1 MVSFGLLA
9 AFAVMILAAAVSG
22 LIGFGLA
29 VVGVPLLL
37 IFFEPVEV
45 VVLIALISVFTNAV
59 IVQDSWREV
68 ETRSV
73 LSLMPWAVLGL
84 FLGTEILRSV
94 NPDYIRLGVGVIV
107 VLSALLLLRDATVRG
122 LEGRWGTFVAG
133 ATSGALATST
143 GIAGPPIVLLFA
155 ARGLPK
161 ASFRASNAAYFLVLS
176 VAIIITLF
184 ARGIVETQ
192 ELWTAAALVPAA
204 FIGKTLGT
212 ALVKRLSNEA
222 FRRITL
228 MVVLLTGV
236 LGVITA
242 VRALL

>member
-1 MVSFGLLA
+1 MSAGLLA
-9 AFAVMILAAAVSG
+9 AFAVIVLASAVSG

-37 IFFEPVEV
+37 IFFEPAEV
-45 VVLIALISVFTNAV
+45 VVLIAFISLFINAI

-68 ETRSV
+68 ETRAV
-73 LSLMPWAVLGL
+73 FSLMPWATIGL
-84 FLGTEILRSV
+84 VFGTEILRSV
-94 NPDYIRLGVGVIV
+94 NPDYIRLGVGLIV
-107 VLSALLLLRDATVRG
+107 VLSAVLLLRDVTLRSI
-122 LEGRWGTFVAG
+122 EGRWGTVLAG
-133 ATSGALATST
+133 TSSGALATST

-161 ASFRASNAAYFLVLS
+161 ARFRASNAAYFLVLS
-176 VAIIITLF
+176 VAIIIILF
-184 ARGIVETQ
+184 ARGIVETP

-204 FIGKTLGT
+204 FIGKMLGT

-222 FRRITL
+222 FRKTTL
-228 MVVLLTGV
+228 TVVLLTGV
-236 LGVITA
+236 LGVMTA

>member
-1 MVSFGLLA
+1 MLSAGLVA
-9 AFAVMILAAAVSG
+9 AFVVIILAAAVSG

-29 VVGVPLLL
+29 VVAVPLLL

-45 VVLIALISVFTNAV
+45 VVLIAFISLFTNAV

-73 LSLMPWAVLGL
+73 LALIPWAIVGL
-84 FLGTEILRSV
+84 IFGTEILRSA

-107 VLSALLLLRDATVRG
+107 VLSAVLLLRDVT
-122 LEGRWGTFVAG
+122 LKSIEGRLGTVLAG
-133 ATSGALATST
+133 ASSGALATST

-161 ASFRASNAAYFLVLS
+161 DSFRASNAAYFLVLS
-176 VAIIITLF
+176 VAIIFTLF
-184 ARGIVETQ
+184 ARGIVETS
-192 ELWTAAALVPAA
+192 ELWIAAALVPAA
-204 FIGKTLGT
+204 FAGKTLGT
-212 ALVKRLSNEA
+212 ALLK
-222 FRRITL
+222 RITDAAFHKITL
-228 MVVLLTGV
+228 SVVLLTGM
-236 LGVITA
+236 LSMLTA

>member
-1 MVSFGLLA
+1 MSAGLLA
-9 AFAVMILAAAVSG
+9 AFLVIILAAAVSG

-37 IFFEPVEV
+37 IFFEPAEV
-45 VVLIALISVFTNAV
+45 VVLIALISLFTNAV

-68 ETRSV
+68 EVRSV
-73 LSLMPWAVLGL
+73 LSLMPWAVIGL
-84 FLGTEILRSV
+84 VLGTEILRSA

-107 VLSALLLLRDATVRG
+107 VLSAVLLLRDVALRSI
-122 LEGRWGTFVAG
+122 EGRWGTVLAG
-133 ATSGALATST
+133 ASSGALATST

-176 VAIIITLF
+176 VAIIVTLF
-184 ARGIVETQ
+184 ARGIVETP
-192 ELWTAAALVPAA
+192 ELWIAAALVPAA

-228 MVVLLTGV
+228 TVVLLTGV
-236 LGVITA
+236 LGMLTA

>member
-1 MVSFGLLA
+1 MLA
-9 AFAVMILAAAVSG
+9 AFLVMVVAAAVSG

-29 VVGVPLLL
+29 VVSVPLLL

-45 VVLIALISVFTNAV
+45 VVLIALISLFTNAV

-73 LSLMPWAVLGL
+73 LALMPWAFIGL
-84 FLGTEILRSV
+84 LLGTEILRNA

-107 VLSALLLLRDATVRG
+107 VFSAILLLKDVTLKSI
-122 LEGRWGTFVAG
+122 EGRFGTFIAG
-133 ATSGALATST
+133 TSSGALATST

-161 ASFRASNAAYFLVLS
+161 NSFRASNAAYFLVLS
-176 VAIIITLF
+176 VAIILTLF
-184 ARGIVETQ
+184 VRGIVERP

-212 ALVKRLSNEA
+212 ALLKRLSDEA
-222 FRRITL
+222 FRKITL
-228 MVVLLTGV
+228 AVVLLTGV
-236 LGVITA
+236 LGVLTA
-242 VRALL
+242 VRAIL

>member
-1 MVSFGLLA
+1 MLSAGLVV
-9 AFAVMILAAAVSG
+9 AFVVIILAAAVSG

-29 VVGVPLLL
+29 VVAVPLLL

-45 VVLIALISVFTNAV
+45 VVLIAFISLFTNAV

-73 LSLMPWAVLGL
+73 LALIPWAVIGL
-84 FLGTEILRSV
+84 IFGTEILRSA

-107 VLSALLLLRDATVRG
+107 VLSAVLLLRDAT
-122 LEGRWGTFVAG
+122 LKSIEGHLGTVLAG
-133 ATSGALATST
+133 ASSGALATST

-161 ASFRASNAAYFLVLS
+161 DSFRASNAAYFLVLS
-176 VAIIITLF
+176 VAIIVTLF
-184 ARGIVETQ
+184 VRDIVETS

-212 ALVKRLSNEA
+212 ALVKRLSDEA

-228 MVVLLTGV
+228 AIVLFTGV
-236 LGVITA
+236 LGVLTA
-242 VRALL
+242 IRALM